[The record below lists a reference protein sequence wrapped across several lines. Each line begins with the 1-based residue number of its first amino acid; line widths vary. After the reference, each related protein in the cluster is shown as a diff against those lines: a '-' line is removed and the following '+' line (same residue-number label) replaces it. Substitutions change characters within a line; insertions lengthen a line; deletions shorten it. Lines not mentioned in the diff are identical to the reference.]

1 MAHDVLVIEDEP
13 GLGNLVG
20 PHLMEIDCRVK
31 LAFDGETGLAA
42 ARTKTYDLVILDL
55 VSSGKNGLEICRRL
69 RSHADYPPILILS
82 SRRSEMERI
91 LALEMGADDY
101 VTKPFSVLELVARVK
116 AIFRRVNAI
125 RSEFAESKIV
135 LKVGGM
141 IIDADKRSVTL
152 DDRSVNL
159 TAKEFELLHHL
170 ARNPGRVYTR
180 EQLLGHV
187 WGYDHAGYE
196 HTVNS
201 HVNRLRGKIERDP
214 TNPIYVRTVWG
225 VGYKFSDQIAA

>member
-1 MAHDVLVIEDEP
+1 MAKDVLVIEDEP
-13 GLGNLVG
+13 GLRNLVG
-20 PHLMEIDCRVK
+20 PHLAAIDCRVK

-42 ARTKTYDLVILDL
+42 ARVKTYDLVILDL
-55 VSSGKNGLEICRRL
+55 VSGGKNGLEICRRL

-82 SRRSEMERI
+82 SHRSEMERI

-101 VTKPFSVLELVARVK
+101 VTKPFSVLELIARVN
-116 AIFRRVNAI
+116 AIFRRVNAV
-125 RSEFAESKIV
+125 RSAFAEPKSV
-135 LKVGGM
+135 LKVAGM
-141 IIDADKRSVTL
+141 TIDADKRSVTL
-152 DDRSVNL
+152 NNRSVDL

-180 EQLLGHV
+180 EQLLDHV

-225 VGYKFSDQIAA
+225 VGYKFSDQLAA